1 MMPKLE
7 ISQNERDGLWTVF
20 CQGLVVTGL
29 TREAAHS
36 FAQAYERCWAA
47 VRTRSDRA
55 RSKVALWLGN
65 SIVMPDALATIAAV
79 I

>member
-1 MMPKLE
+1 MPKLE
-7 ISQNERDGLWTVF
+7 VSQNERDGLWTVF

-29 TREAAHS
+29 TREAAQS
-36 FAQAYERCWAA
+36 FAEAYERCWTAIK
-47 VRTRSDRA
+47 TRSDRV

-65 SIVMPDALATIAAV
+65 SIVMPDALATISAA